1 MATKRSKKNSNVL
14 IKNAEKLKATT
25 KNVNEKALELT
36 DSLVEETLA
45 IGEQWQGLFA
55 KALKDGVKLLGKQ
68 QNLVFSTLESI
79 KGQYNT
85 DSIRLKKVLGWG
97 EKKAEKQAEAVKEV
111 KELTIKTKKV
121 AVKKTRKTVKQ
132 VKAKVQSKVATTDDL
147 KAITGIGPK
156 IQSLL
161 KAAGITSYDQLAKA
175 KVALIKEV
183 LEAAGPR
190 FRKYNPGDWKK
201 QARALAAAKK

>member
-1 MATKRSKKNSNVL
+1 MATKRSKKNTNVL

-25 KNVNEKALELT
+25 KNVNEKALQLS

-55 KALKDGVKLLGKQ
+55 KALQDGVKLLGKQ

-79 KGQYNT
+79 KGQYSN
-85 DSIRLKKVLGWG
+85 DSIRLKKILGWG
-97 EKKAEKQAEAVKEV
+97 RAEKQVEAVKEEV

-121 AVKKTRKTVKQ
+121 AVKKARKTVKR
-132 VKAKVQSKVATTDDL
+132 VKAVAKSKLTTNDDL
-147 KAITGIGPK
+147 KAIKGVGPK
-156 IQSLL
+156 IESLL
-161 KAAGITSYDQLAKA
+161 NGAGITNYNELTKA
-175 KVALIKEV
+175 KVGLIKEV

-190 FRKYNPGDWKK
+190 YKKYNPSDWKK
-201 QARALAAAKK
+201 QARELAAAKK